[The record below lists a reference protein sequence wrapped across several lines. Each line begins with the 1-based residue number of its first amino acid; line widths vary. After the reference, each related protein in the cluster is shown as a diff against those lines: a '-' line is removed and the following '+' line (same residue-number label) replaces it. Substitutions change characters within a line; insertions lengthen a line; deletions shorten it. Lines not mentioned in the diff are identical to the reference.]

1 MLVKI
6 IEPLIINTEEY
17 ERLFPG
23 GKPGA
28 GEMVKLVG
36 TIRETVEQVLWG
48 MFLEDSRD
56 ALHCL
61 TTLYEK
67 KKNIRAEISLESGFY
82 DKHFGR
88 LVPEEREKEL
98 NELITRIT
106 EELDGISWDLVLK

>member
-17 ERLFPG
+17 ERLFPS

-36 TIRETVEQVLWG
+36 TVRSTVEQILWD
-48 MFLEDSRD
+48 MFLED
-56 ALHCL
+56 AAEPLHCL

-98 NELITRIT
+98 NELITRIA
-106 EELDGISWDLVLK
+106 EALDDISWDLILK

>member
-23 GKPGA
+23 GKPGV

-36 TIRETVEQVLWG
+36 TIRAIVEQILWD
-48 MFLEDSRD
+48 MFLEDANE

-82 DKHFGR
+82 DKHFGS
-88 LVPEEREKEL
+88 LIPEEREKEL
-98 NELITRIT
+98 NELIIRIA
-106 EELDGISWDLVLK
+106 EALDDINWDLVLK